1 MRLAPRNMAAM
12 RDARRNPLAALP
24 AVDRLRTLE
33 PTVRSLLREILLNL
47 RRDARTRAE
56 HSWQTRK
63 APMAAYW
70 AAVSVYAGHLARL
83 LR

>member
-1 MRLAPRNMAAM
+1 MRLAPRDLAHM
-12 RDARRNPLAALP
+12 REARRNPLAALP
-24 AVDRLRTLE
+24 AVDRLRMLE
-33 PTVRSLLREILLNL
+33 PSTRSLLREILSHL
-47 RRDARTRAE
+47 RRDARARAE
-56 HSWQTRK
+56 RWRTRK